1 MPILGTIASSTR
13 QGQSVDLGAMFP
25 LQVITVSG
33 SGASSVSFT
42 NIPNTYSHLQIRAYI
57 KTTIN
62 SNSDGNGYY
71 RVGNES
77 VDTGSNYDV
86 HALQGNGTTASSGS
100 LINSSYLTYGFAPG
114 TNSNNTNTFAPYII
128 DILDYANTNKFK
140 TIRHLEGYDL
150 NGVEGSVWLRSGLWR
165 STSAIN
171 TITFSNTTY
180 AQYSQFALY
189 GIKGA

>member
-1 MPILGTIASSTR
+1 MSPILGIWASSR
-13 QGQSVDLGAMFP
+13 PAAAVDTGAMFP
-25 LQVITVSG
+25 LQVITVG
-33 SGASSVSFT
+33 PAGASSVSFT
-42 NIPNTYSHLQIRAYI
+42 NIPNTYSHLQIRAYL
-57 KTTIN
+57 KTTTN

-71 RVGNES
+71 RVGNGS

-86 HALQGNGTTASSGS
+86 HYLQGNGTTASSGS
-100 LINSSYLTYGFAPG
+100 GINSSYFTYGFAPG

-140 TIRHLEGYDL
+140 TVRHLEGYDL

-171 TITFSNTTY
+171 IITFSNTTY